1 METPKKLYL
10 DAESSIYR
18 VSNRRIKDSNIEYI
32 LADLAQELIDA
43 AKALDQALDYLN
55 EGEGNPTDLYGN
67 VTVAHERLNTALSNL
82 GGGR

>member
-1 METPKKLYL
+1 MEAPKKLYL

-18 VSNRRIKDSNIEYI
+18 VAAGRIKDSNIEYI
-32 LADLAQELIDA
+32 RADLVQELIDA